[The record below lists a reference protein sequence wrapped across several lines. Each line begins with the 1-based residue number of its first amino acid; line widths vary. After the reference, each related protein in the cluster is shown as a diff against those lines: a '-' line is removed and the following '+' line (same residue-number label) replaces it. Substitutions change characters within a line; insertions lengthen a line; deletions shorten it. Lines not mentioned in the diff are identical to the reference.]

1 MDHKELLAKI
11 STISEKYDLLYKET
25 GGYFNIFEV
34 ANLAE
39 NEVAIC
45 RVLQELLSP
54 AGSHYQGYAYLKL
67 FFQHVLDMDIPN
79 AELQEATVSRE
90 YLIKGN
96 RRIDLVIET
105 SDFFIPIEVKIYA
118 ADQDK
123 QCSDYYKA
131 AKKHMQNP
139 RIYYL
144 TLDGS
149 DPDECS
155 KGDLS
160 DFDIIKLSFSNH
172 ILEWLNLCLKE
183 AGTIK
188 VPPIREIII
197 QLIGAIRKLTGR
209 MEDKKE
215 MEVTNLLM
223 ASPENMRSAVEI
235 QNAIDEAR
243 TKKMNDLFEA
253 IEDRVQKEKLKKL
266 DNEYD
271 YTQNNKVAS
280 YYSKKSSTYP
290 GISYPYKNK
299 TDSDREIWVRLEI
312 DHRIFVGYCSPVDGK
327 WTKDTLSDEEICKA
341 LHIEEPRVDNWWADW
356 EYLPDGNESTSPN
369 FKSHNDAYYAL
380 YDQQNFDLLVK
391 KCAEKIKKLL
401 EK

>member
-1 MDHKELLAKI
+1 MDHKELLEKI
-11 STISEKYDLLYKET
+11 SAISEKYDLLYKET

-54 AGSHYQGYAYLKL
+54 AGSHYQGYSYLKL
-67 FFQHVLDMDIPN
+67 FFQHVLDMDIPD

-223 ASPENMRSAVEI
+223 ASPANMRSAVEI
-235 QNAIDEAR
+235 QKAIDEAR
-243 TKKMNDLFEA
+243 TEKMVKLFEA
-253 IEDRVQKEKLKKL
+253 IEEGVGEKKL

-271 YTQNNKVAS
+271 YTRNNKVAA
-280 YYSKKSSTYP
+280 YYSRKSSTHP
-290 GISYPYKNK
+290 GISYLYKGK
-299 TDSDREIWVRLEI
+299 TEIDSDKDVWVRLEI
-312 DHRIFVGYCSPVDGK
+312 DYRIFIGYCCPFGGK
-327 WTKDTLSDEEICKA
+327 WSEGTLNDRQISEG
-341 LHIEEPRVDNWWADW
+341 LNIEHPRVIDWWVDW
-356 EYLPDGNESTSPN
+356 EYLPDGNINTTPN
-369 FKSHNDAYYAL
+369 FKNHNDAYYAL